1 MDSLYIDKVLSGDC
15 HAFSYFISTYKDMA
29 FSIAISIVKNELLAE
44 EVAHEAFVQ
53 AYLSL
58 RNFKGN
64 SKFSTWFYKIVVHCS
79 YKTIQKKSIQFVE
92 LDLGQHDLQFDD
104 HALKTLMLEEQKQM
118 INEVLRRLPSN
129 EALALRL
136 FYLEELPAA
145 ELCEITG
152 WTTANCKI
160 ILFRARK
167 RMALELNKEI
177 NSMHYGREQG

>member
-1 MDSLYIDKVLSGDC
+1 MDSLYIDKVLSGDR

-44 EVAHEAFVQ
+44 EVAQESFVQ
-53 AYLSL
+53 TYLSL
-58 RNFKGN
+58 KNFKGN

-79 YKTIQKKSIQFVE
+79 YKMIQKKTIQFVE

-104 HALKTLMLEEQKQM
+104 HALKNLMIEEQKQM

-167 RMALELNKEI
+167 RMAFELNKEI
-177 NSMHYGREQG
+177 NSMYYGREQG

>member
-1 MDSLYIDKVLSGDC
+1 MDSLYIDKVLSGDR

-44 EVAHEAFVQ
+44 EVAHESFVQ
-53 AYLSL
+53 TYLSL

-79 YKTIQKKSIQFVE
+79 YKMIQKKSIQFVE
-92 LDLGQHDLQFDD
+92 FDLDQHDHQLDD
-104 HALKTLMLEEQKQM
+104 HVLKNLQLEEQKQM
-118 INEVLRRLPSN
+118 INEVMRRLPSN

-136 FYLEELPAA
+136 FYLEELSAQ

-152 WTTANCKI
+152 WTNANCKV

-167 RMALELNKEI
+167 RMAMELNKEL
-177 NSMHYGREQG
+177 NMMHYGRE